1 MRGSLSKLMGLP
13 LSALLILLL
22 FRIQLR
28 AVSSLSSLRMTNSPN
43 YCDCHLFPSSSALLS
58 QIAIKCLVTG
68 YHFSLF
74 NPPDTMSVAFTL
86 KQRRFRRHKSRMLM
100 MHCRLSHWL
109 TTASLLSV
117 FKCNIFYCRPQK
129 SLPSWVAVWYL
140 TLSCFLHLASCLPY
154 SWSNLISWT
163 DWKRRQSLP
172 LLSVSLIPMEHNF
185 IFSQHCFVSHPW
197 LLPLPPA
204 TVSLFHHS

>member
-1 MRGSLSKLMGLP
+1 
-13 LSALLILLL
+13 
-22 FRIQLR
+22 
-28 AVSSLSSLRMTNSPN
+28 
-43 YCDCHLFPSSSALLS
+43 
-58 QIAIKCLVTG
+58 
-68 YHFSLF
+68 
-74 NPPDTMSVAFTL
+74 MSVAFTL
-86 KQRRFRRHKSRMLM
+86 KQRFWRHKSRMLM
-100 MHCRLSHWL
+100 MHCRLSLWL

-117 FKCNIFYCRPQK
+117 FKSNIFYCRPQK

-140 TLSCFLHLASCLPY
+140 MLSRFFHLASCLPY

-197 LLPLPPA
+197 LPPPCHSLAVSSLLIIKSFSNPFPSFKSLPFDSGGACFSSFLLNNELICDIFLLKRY
-204 TVSLFHHS
+204 LFNLSVHLQRWETNALWCQGFCFFCFFCF